1 MFLYVQW
8 RHFHACAA
16 DANVTKVSPVI
27 VDGRGMSC
35 TWSVTEGAAG
45 LRQKSVAYSNEN
57 SWGNS
62 ILPVSITNWYFRS
75 WIEKSAQ
82 IKSFPPTFPD
92 PKLRYM
98 AYFFL
103 SRAIEVSHT
112 MTVERYSDMRYICHT
127 PLHMPWVEKL
137 PRSADFPGSQHEY
150 EWGEFDMIL
159 CL

>member
-1 MFLYVQW
+1 MILPGPGGYLGNLFCWSVFLYVQW

-62 ILPVSITNWYFRS
+62 ILPVSITN
-75 WIEKSAQ
+75 
-82 IKSFPPTFPD
+82 
-92 PKLRYM
+92 
-98 AYFFL
+98 
-103 SRAIEVSHT
+103 
-112 MTVERYSDMRYICHT
+112 
-127 PLHMPWVEKL
+127 
-137 PRSADFPGSQHEY
+137 
-150 EWGEFDMIL
+150 
-159 CL
+159 